1 MGAREGGKIPDYL
14 KSMTLEIGNES
25 LRGRRAGLANLE
37 MARIVKKQRRLGLQL
52 DNSVYPK
59 SDTLGIKLI
68 LPNLKE
74 RHHRFIVPVKYTT
87 KAELPKRQKVTL

>member
-37 MARIVKKQRRLGLQL
+37 MARIVKKQR
-52 DNSVYPK
+52 
-59 SDTLGIKLI
+59 
-68 LPNLKE
+68 
-74 RHHRFIVPVKYTT
+74 
-87 KAELPKRQKVTL
+87 